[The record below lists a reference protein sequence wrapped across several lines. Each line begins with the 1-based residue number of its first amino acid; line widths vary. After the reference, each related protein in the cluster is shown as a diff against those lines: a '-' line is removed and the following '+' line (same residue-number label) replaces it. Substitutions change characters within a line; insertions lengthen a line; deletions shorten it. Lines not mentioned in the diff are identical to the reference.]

1 MENFIFCPVFY
12 YLLEIRGNSQ
22 INFFARHVKLM
33 FFLNTPTPYLRPT
46 HKKDE
51 GKTMVYLEPSQTSL
65 ESKNH
70 RKQIRINSG
79 NTVRVSGKH

>member
-1 MENFIFCPVFY
+1 MENFIFCPAFY

-33 FFLNTPTPYLRPT
+33 LFLNTPTPYLRTT

-51 GKTMVYLEPSQTSL
+51 GKTKVYLEPSQTSL
-65 ESKNH
+65 EP
-70 RKQIRINSG
+70 INSQKT
-79 NTVRVSGKH
+79 NSYK